1 MGKVIYKDLVRST
14 IQAGEWEF
22 PTPLIGEFPT
32 TLPTPTQAEN
42 DVLGATPGAVPM
54 IKTWDLAPVDPQSF
68 DPFEPP
74 GRPAGPPTPP
84 APTAAPV
91 VTGGTLVGNVLTT
104 TDGTWTG
111 TPPINY
117 TRQWRRDAT
126 NRPASTGPTIT
137 LIAGDLGAM
146 ISCNVSASNAAGG
159 PVTAS
164 SNSVG
169 PITDVMAGNTTPPQ
183 ITVNTDLVVGSQLSC
198 DNGSWSGSNLTYAK
212 QWWRDT
218 RATPIAG
225 ATGNNH
231 TLVGADVDT
240 MIGCTVTATNTGG
253 SSSEDA
259 DPVGPITATAQDPGV
274 QPTRQPQARRR

>member
-42 DVLGATPGAVPM
+42 DVLGATPGAIPM

-84 APTAAPV
+84 SPTVAPA

-126 NRPASTGPTIT
+126 NRPASTGQTIT
-137 LIAGDLGAM
+137 LNAADLGAM

-159 PVTAS
+159 PVTAA

-198 DNGSWSGSNLTYAK
+198 DNGSWSGSNITYTK

-218 RATPIAG
+218 NATPIAG

-231 TLVGADVDT
+231 TLVGADVGT
-240 MIGCTVTATNTGG
+240 FIGCTVTATNTGG

-274 QPTRQPQARRR
+274 QPMRQQQVRRR